1 MSCTKENCNQTVY
14 TSGGILPACVLKK
27 KKRVTVVAKSRGG
40 HGDVRPEA
48 QARLKDAPFP
58 SCKSVFGHICA
69 GHGTSQWM
77 IHDMRHLIYIRG
89 HVYITGNVPIELH
102 TS

>member
-1 MSCTKENCNQTVY
+1 MYQGELQSDCIHFRWHLAGLCPEE
-14 TSGGILPACVLKK
+14 

-77 IHDMRHLIYIRG
+77 IHDMRHLIYIHG

>member
-1 MSCTKENCNQTVY
+1 MYQGELQSDCIHFRWHLAGLCPK
-14 TSGGILPACVLKK
+14 G

-69 GHGTSQWM
+69 GHRTSQWR
-77 IHDMRHLIYIRG
+77 IHDMRHLIYIHG